1 MPCLLAITDV
11 KLMLKP
17 VEAKVYYSTHLSLN
31 NKGLSREAIWSV
43 PDLGDRLYRSMQDP
57 TSRLAGHVHVRSCL
71 HNYILSTCTQ
81 PHLHSM
87 QVSSAGFG

>member
-11 KLMLKP
+11 KFMLKP

-43 PDLGDRLYRSMQDP
+43 PDLGDRLYRS
-57 TSRLAGHVHVRSCL
+57 LARSHESPCL
-71 HNYILSTCTQ
+71 TTLISSYMPPTCTQ

-87 QVSSAGFG
+87 QVSLAGFG

>member
-11 KLMLKP
+11 KFMLKP

-43 PDLGDRLYRSMQDP
+43 VPNFGVRLDRSLT
-57 TSRLAGHVHVRSCL
+57 TSHESPYL
-71 HNYILSTCTQ
+71 TCTCT
-81 PHLHSM
+81 LI
-87 QVSSAGFG
+87 SS

>member
-11 KLMLKP
+11 KFMLKP

-43 PDLGDRLYRSMQDP
+43 PNFGVRLDRSLT
-57 TSRLAGHVHVRSCL
+57 TSHESPYL
-71 HNYILSTCTQ
+71 TCTCTLISSK
-81 PHLHSM
+81 LHTIYM
-87 QVSSAGFG
+87 HPATSSQHASLLGGF